1 MFWSFLTAIV
11 LLIFTVFGFACGF
24 MFCQYFR
31 IEKRPTIYHSHYDTY
46 AKFNKK
52 EDKVDAASKQ
62 E

>member
-31 IEKRPTIYHSHYDTY
+31 IEQRPTIYQKFNRTASYDSY
-46 AKFNKK
+46 QKFNKT
-52 EDKVDAASKQ
+52 EDKV